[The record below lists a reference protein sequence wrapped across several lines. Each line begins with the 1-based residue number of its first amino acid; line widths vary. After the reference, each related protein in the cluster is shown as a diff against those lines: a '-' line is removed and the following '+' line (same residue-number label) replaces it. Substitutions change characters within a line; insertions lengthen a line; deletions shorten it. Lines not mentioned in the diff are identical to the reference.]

1 MSIPPFTP
9 STIGFY
15 SWPQYG
21 TYPGVTQVNLYSDT
35 GPPAYTQYNK
45 TEEGGNYVTV
55 GTKSVLLPGP
65 ATENTLGITNEL
77 LNWDNLT
84 VGSLYLGGNVGQ
96 GTEQVAIL
104 TSDSGVLIT
113 DRFQPNF
120 IFDGGNTN
128 LGSTG
133 SAGNPG
139 QVLSIGSNGFLK
151 WSSTQTGP
159 TGATGDTG
167 APGTNGV
174 SGGLVLFMDIGAT
187 TPQTAP
193 VTGTLD
199 TVPILGTQVVETHAT
214 ASDTDFLM
222 TTLVT
227 PAATLTSTL
236 IVPGLWDMNLYASSS
251 DPTRSIVY
259 YFSVYEVASDGTT
272 VLGTIATGST
282 ASATPI
288 TLQGLYTYSLYVP
301 AYTLQSLSSRIQVKV
316 YTTIA
321 SGGGTKTLTFEFR
334 GSTISHIHTTL
345 VANPVT
351 GPTGATGAQGPT
363 GAQGAT
369 GAQGPTGATGA
380 QGTTGFTGA
389 APQTFI
395 AQYYKSAAQ
404 TLTNGNTDITFDLT
418 QSWNNTGGYI
428 THVDGTTDFTVVQ
441 PGIYQLEFNTV
452 VLANGAIYSLT
463 AIGKSVSIDITRS
476 PTAERALIS
485 NSSLQASLQN
495 YVMSVNGTYYLNAGD
510 VINLRVGNTF
520 TDGPP
525 TVQPLT
531 NTFDLNT
538 FFTWRYV
545 T

>member
-45 TEEGGNYVTV
+45 TVEGTNYVTL
-55 GTKSVLLPGP
+55 GTASVLLPGP
-65 ATENTLGITNEL
+65 TTENTLGIRNEL

-84 VGSLYLGGNVGQ
+84 VGSVYLGGNVGQ
-96 GTEQVAIL
+96 GTEQVAVL

-113 DRFQPNF
+113 DRFQPNY

-139 QVLSIGSNGFLK
+139 QVLSIGSNGYLQ

-199 TVPILGTQVVETHAT
+199 TLPISGTQVVETYAT
-214 ASDTDFLM
+214 ASATDFLM

-227 PAATLTSTL
+227 PAASLTSTL

-251 DPTRSIVY
+251 DPTRSVVY

-282 ASATPI
+282 ASAIPI
-288 TLQGLYTYSLYVP
+288 TVQGLYVYSLYVP

-334 GSTISHIHTTL
+334 GNTISHLHTTL

-351 GPTGATGAQGPT
+351 GPTGPTGPT
-363 GAQGAT
+363 GATGAT
-369 GAQGPTGATGA
+369 GFTGFTGA

-389 APQTFI
+389 APALLI
-395 AQYYKSAAQ
+395 GQYYKSAAQ
-404 TLTNGNTDITFDLT
+404 TLNNGNTDITFDLT

-441 PGIYQLEFNTV
+441 AGLYQLEFNTV
-452 VLANGAIYSLT
+452 VLANGATYSLT
-463 AIGKSVSIDITRS
+463 AIGKSVSIDITRT
-476 PTAERALIS
+476 PTAEQTVVS
-485 NSSLQASLQN
+485 NTSLQASAQN
-495 YVMSVNGTYYLNAGD
+495 YAMSVTGTFYLSAGD
-510 VINLRVGNTF
+510 VINLRVGNLF
-520 TDGPP
+520 TGGPP